1 MSATKFRSIGK
12 CCASCHILC
21 IIVAM
26 FQIVIICPR
35 PLFCRRNHC
44 IVNVT
49 HLLSALMCTLISEI
63 GFSQQNVF
71 DHVSKQG
78 GCVCYISPL
87 ILAPRVAF
95 SKACKARVNSRLC
108 PCAIG
113 VTECSN
119 RESLCFNLTLNRN
132 ASIQIVTVVSIH
144 YDRLTIVLQ
153 KYICIIFETQ
163 PAIELQHTFGTNVIF
178 VETLV
183 AHLIYTIVAVVAT
196 ADIESSTVR
205 TATDRNIMLCSKI
218 VIAINSAQPVGI
230 TKIFIVTSAI
240 GALLFKQWV
249 CVTTL

>member
-1 MSATKFRSIGK
+1 MR
-12 CCASCHILC
+12 
-21 IIVAM
+21 
-26 FQIVIICPR
+26 
-35 PLFCRRNHC
+35 
-44 IVNVT
+44 
-49 HLLSALMCTLISEI
+49 TLISKV

-71 DHVSKQG
+71 NDISKQG
-78 GCVCYISPL
+78 GCICYISPL

-163 PAIELQHTFGTNVIF
+163 PAVKLQHTFGTNVIF

-196 ADIESSTVR
+196 ADVEGSTVR
-205 TATDRNIMLCSKI
+205 TATDRNVMLCCKI
-218 VIAINSAQPVGI
+218 VIAINSTQPVGI

-249 CVTTL
+249 CITTL